1 MNKSTIAI
9 IVPCFNGEVFLEQTI
24 KSVLSQSYKNFNL
37 YLLNNGSTD
46 NSLSIMKKYKK
57 IDNRIKIINNR
68 FKTSRAK
75 SINTLLKKISNKI
88 VSVIDADDIM
98 LKNKTKIQIDY
109 LKRNPNVKFLSCLGT
124 YIADGRKTYG
134 KTINQIESHK
144 SCFELIKKGKNVG
157 ILTPGIIFYR
167 SIFLKLGGFREKF
180 WPCDDTDLWTR
191 CAENK
196 HIIYVIPKVLIKY
209 RIHSN
214 SITTSDFF
222 LSRKKNDWVNDCLN
236 RRLKKKNEITFNEYC
251 KNLKKRKFF
260 KKIFNYLDDNCD
272 FYFRNSI
279 IYIINNDFS
288 KILFFLFLS
297 FLHNPL
303 RFYLKVHK
311 RIFIN

>member
-9 IVPCFNGEVFLEQTI
+9 IIPCYNGEIFLAETI
-24 KSVLSQSYKNFNL
+24 KSVLSQSYKNFDL

-46 NSLSIMKKYKK
+46 NSLSIMKKFKK
-57 IDNRIKIINNR
+57 IDNRIKIVNNK

-75 SINTLLKKISNKI
+75 SINALLKKISNKI
-88 VSVIDADDIM
+88 VSIIDADDIM
-98 LKNKTKIQIDY
+98 LKYKTKIQIDY
-109 LKRNPNVKFLSCLGT
+109 LKKNPNVKFLSCLGT

-134 KTINQIESHK
+134 KTINQIKSHK

-196 HIIYVIPKVLIKY
+196 HIVFVIPKVLIKY

-222 LSRKKNDWVNDCLN
+222 LSRKKNDWVNDCLK
-236 RRLKKKNEITFNEYC
+236 RRLKKKNEITFDEYC
-251 KNLKKRKFF
+251 KNTEKRNIF
-260 KKIFNYLDDNCD
+260 KKISNFSNDSCD
-272 FYFRNSI
+272 FYFRSSI
-279 IYIINNDFS
+279 IYMINNDYS

-303 RFYLKVHK
+303 RFYFKVHK